1 MKKTVKI
8 FAASACFFLALVCF
22 TVTATYAWFIDR
34 GVEGSFAVAAV
45 KVEAVTGE
53 GENEVVTELGIYT
66 LNTVE
71 DNKNLGQVLVTVTA
85 GNKIRF
91 TNYTA
96 SSLNCWLL
104 YSDGPV
110 NLLLEPATY
119 ENGDPTGGIT
129 QVELTDDISGY
140 MFVLL

>member
-71 DNKNLGQVLVTVTA
+71 ENGDPVIVAVAA
-85 GNKIRF
+85 GNKIRI
-91 TNYTA
+91 TNYTP
-96 SSLNCWLL
+96 SSVSVWFEADSGYIPLQLN
-104 YSDGPV
+104 PV
-110 NLLLEPATY
+110 TY
-119 ENGDPTGGIT
+119 ENGEPTGGIT
-129 QVELTDDISGY
+129 ELVLTEDISG
-140 MFVLL
+140 FWFILL